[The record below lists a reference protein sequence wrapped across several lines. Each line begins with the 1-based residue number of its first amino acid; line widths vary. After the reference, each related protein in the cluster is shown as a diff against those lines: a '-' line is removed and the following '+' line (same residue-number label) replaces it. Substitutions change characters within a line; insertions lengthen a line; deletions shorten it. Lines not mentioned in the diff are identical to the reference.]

1 MKIQGYKHDCRDY
14 IVPRFNEFAN
24 ELHSAARDAYV
35 AWRDAGRPRSGSLC
49 SDMRRS
55 RLRFRYTLRHCR
67 QNEQSIRADMH
78 AKAYLEK
85 DMVSFWK
92 GMKKENISR
101 LPLPSKVDSCVG
113 EEEISNMWQI
123 HYQSLL
129 NSVESTQHKASVK
142 LETTNI
148 LNSSKISF
156 TPIDI
161 SNAFKSLKLGKA
173 CGVDGV
179 SAEHFLYAHNVLHVL
194 LSLLF
199 TSFIT
204 HGYLPPDFMKTAL
217 VPIIKN
223 KTGDTSDKNNYRP
236 IALVTAASKIFEI
249 CILELLELYLI
260 THDHQFGF
268 KSKHSTDMCI
278 FTVRSIIKYYTRQNS
293 PVYTCFLDTSKA
305 FDRINHWTLFK
316 KLIDCNVPLL
326 IVRILVFWYQMQ
338 LVCVKWG
345 KSFSQYFSIANGV
358 RQGGILSPKL
368 FALYMNGLSGAL
380 SLCKAGCY
388 IDAQCMNHLMYADDI
403 CVMAPS
409 AIALQ
414 KLLDVCYEYGITN
427 DLIYNPLNSVCMVF
441 KPRRFKLY
449 CPTVAIGDEC
459 LKYVDSFKYLGF
471 VFSENKKDDADMLR
485 QLRSLYAKA
494 NRITR
499 MFHYCTVDVKLLLIK
514 SYCTSFYCGYLWSDY
529 KASSFSKLRVAF
541 NNVYRR
547 VLGLPPWSSASGM
560 YATHNIENFEALLRK
575 TLYGFVQRLENSS
588 NKIIASLIK
597 SWTVRFVD
605 WHCWISGLY
614 T

>member
-1 MKIQGYKHDCRDY
+1 
-14 IVPRFNEFAN
+14 
-24 ELHSAARDAYV
+24 
-35 AWRDAGRPRSGSLC
+35 
-49 SDMRRS
+49 
-55 RLRFRYTLRHCR
+55 
-67 QNEQSIRADMH
+67 MH

-101 LPLPSKVDSCVG
+101 LPLPSKVDNCVG

-148 LNSSKISF
+148 LNTSKVSF
-156 TPIDI
+156 IPIDI

-249 CILELLELYLI
+249 CILELLEMYLI

-278 FTVRSIIKYYTRQNS
+278 FTVKSIIKYYTRQNS
-293 PVYTCFLDTSKA
+293 PVYTCFLDASKA
-305 FDRINHWTLFK
+305 FDRINHWKLFK

-345 KSFSQYFSIANGV
+345 KSVSQYFSIANGV
-358 RQGGILSPKL
+358 RQGGIS
-368 FALYMNGLSGAL
+368 Y
-380 SLCKAGCY
+380 
-388 IDAQCMNHLMYADDI
+388 
-403 CVMAPS
+403 
-409 AIALQ
+409 LQ
-414 KLLDVCYEYGITN
+414 N
-427 DLIYNPLNSVCMVF
+427 
-441 KPRRFKLY
+441 
-449 CPTVAIGDEC
+449 C
-459 LKYVDSFKYLGF
+459 LP
-471 VFSENKKDDADMLR
+471 
-485 QLRSLYAKA
+485 
-494 NRITR
+494 
-499 MFHYCTVDVKLLLIK
+499 CT
-514 SYCTSFYCGYLWSDY
+514 
-529 KASSFSKLRVAF
+529 
-541 NNVYRR
+541 
-547 VLGLPPWSSASGM
+547 
-560 YATHNIENFEALLRK
+560 
-575 TLYGFVQRLENSS
+575 
-588 NKIIASLIK
+588 
-597 SWTVRFVD
+597 
-605 WHCWISGLY
+605 
-614 T
+614 